1 MNRGITRFIPI
12 IFIIVIVFLAVA
24 AIVSVVRIIATSSQA
39 PQETQQVDASS
50 QALLDTS
57 ADRSVR
63 MTVRGPIVADD
74 NFRSYQVTVSPS
86 KREFTRYR
94 GYLDTPLVTKT
105 YENNAKA
112 YDEFVHALSI
122 AGLAKGEPLTGED
135 DDTRGICA
143 GGAVY
148 EFEIINGAH
157 VVERLWTT
165 SCQNIKGSLVADA
178 GQVQQLFLSQI
189 PDANAYI
196 GKD

>member
-12 IFIIVIVFLAVA
+12 IFIIVIVFLVVA
-24 AIVSVVRIIATSSQA
+24 AIVSVIRIIASNNQA

-63 MTVRGPIVADD
+63 MTVRGQIVADD
-74 NFRSYQVTVSPS
+74 NFRSYQVTISPS
-86 KREFTRYR
+86 KREFTRYQ
-94 GYLDTPLVTKT
+94 GYLGTPLVSKT
-105 YENNAKA
+105 YENNTKA

-122 AGLAKGEPLTGED
+122 AGFAKGEPLTGED
-135 DDTRGICA
+135 DDTRGVCA
-143 GGAVY
+143 GGVVY
-148 EFEIINGAH
+148 EFEILNGAH
-157 VVERLWTT
+157 VVKRLWTT
-165 SCQNIKGSLVADA
+165 SCQNVKGSLAADA
-178 GQVQQLFLSQI
+178 AQVQQLFLAQI